1 MSDVVRGLINGLT
14 ADAMRRD
21 TEDIHDAVAEVVD
34 EYVAGLDFPQV
45 LEKLGEFYRERP
57 DLFEYLE
64 FFPMEDFE
72 KTTRATLYE
81 VIERAV
87 MEKIEE
93 GADVNAPI
101 PEKKD
106 SKTQVFIK
114 VKEEK
119 EGEFLEKI
127 KETLKNGAIA
137 DLGDAVKL
145 ITGENSGIVV
155 QKMPEKG
162 LYRIYTQN
170 GDIDVR
176 EFFKKVHNSVKEA
189 DYSLDPRDYIGGK
202 KEKVFNVRD
211 AVLCLIRLNNAMVK
225 DGVEMTVK
233 L

>member
-45 LEKLGEFYRERP
+45 LEKLSEFYRERP

-93 GADVNAPI
+93 GADINAPI

-106 SKTQVFIK
+106 NRTQVFIK